1 MQHRKVKR
9 ALLSVSNK
17 SGLLDL
23 ASKLVENGV
32 EIIASDGTAAFLR
45 ESKISVRTV
54 TEVTGSPEMLGG
66 RVKTLHPLIHGAI
79 LASDHDG
86 EEVARLGI
94 GLIDLVVINF
104 YPSDF
109 FDIGGPALVRAA
121 AKNYER
127 VSIITGPD
135 QYLELTQSLEQG
147 SDVTSR
153 KRWARRAIEMTAK
166 YDLEILRDL
175 GSELRYGENPHQRGW
190 VSGSGGLAE
199 APLLQGKAMSYN
211 NYLDADSAL
220 NVLRDFELPSV
231 VIIKHGIPAGIA
243 SADSIES
250 AFEAALACDPV
261 SAFGGVIA
269 SNRII
274 TQGMASA
281 ISESFFEVI
290 VAPDFESKAQEVLAA
305 KKSLRLIALPDWK
318 KKPEIQ
324 SRGIDGGFIFQTMD
338 DIVLGDDP
346 KTWTLVSGQPM
357 SDLEQLH
364 FAWRAVRAVRSNAI
378 VISQDLATVG
388 IGSGQ
393 VNRMDAAQ
401 IAVMRAG
408 NRAKGA
414 CAASDAFFPFADG
427 LQILIDAGV
436 KAVVQPGGSV
446 RDDEVIEIARSAGIT
461 MYLTGTRHF
470 SHN

>member
-32 EIIASDGTAAFLR
+32 DIIASDGTAAFLR

-79 LASDHDG
+79 LASDQDS

-127 VSIITGPD
+127 VAIITSTD
-135 QYLELTQSLEQG
+135 QYVELTQSLEPG
-147 SDVTSR
+147 SDVTRR
-153 KRWARRAIEMTAK
+153 KRWARCAIEMTAK
-166 YDLEILRDL
+166 YDLEILRGL
-175 GSELRYGENPHQRGW
+175 GTELRYGENPHQRGW
-190 VSGSGGLAE
+190 VSGSGGLAA

-220 NVLRDFELPSV
+220 NVLRDFEPPSV
-231 VIIKHGIPAGIA
+231 AIVKHGIPAGIA
-243 SADSIES
+243 CADSIES
-250 AFEAALACDPV
+250 AFENALACDPI

-274 TQGMASA
+274 TYGMASA
-281 ISESFFEVI
+281 ISQSFFEVI
-290 VAPDFESKAQEVLAA
+290 VAPDFEGEAREVLAT
-305 KKSLRLIALPDWK
+305 KKNLRLISLPDAK
-318 KKPEIQ
+318 KKPEIHAKA
-324 SRGIDGGFIFQTMD
+324 IDGGFIFQTRD
-338 DIVLGDDP
+338 DEGVGDDP
-346 KTWTLVSGQPM
+346 KTWTLVSGQHM
-357 SDLEQLH
+357 SDLEQLL
-364 FAWRAVRAVRSNAI
+364 FAWRAVRTVRSNAV
-378 VISQDLATVG
+378 VICQNFATVG

-393 VNRMDAAQ
+393 VNRLDAAR
-401 IAVMRAG
+401 IAVTRAEK
-408 NRAKGA
+408 RAIGA
-414 CAASDAFFPFADG
+414 CAASDAFFPFVDG
-427 LQILIDAGV
+427 LKLLIDAGV

>member
-79 LASDHDG
+79 LASDQDS

-261 SAFGGVIA
+261 
-269 SNRII
+269 
-274 TQGMASA
+274 
-281 ISESFFEVI
+281 
-290 VAPDFESKAQEVLAA
+290 
-305 KKSLRLIALPDWK
+305 
-318 KKPEIQ
+318 
-324 SRGIDGGFIFQTMD
+324 
-338 DIVLGDDP
+338 
-346 KTWTLVSGQPM
+346 
-357 SDLEQLH
+357 
-364 FAWRAVRAVRSNAI
+364 
-378 VISQDLATVG
+378 
-388 IGSGQ
+388 
-393 VNRMDAAQ
+393 
-401 IAVMRAG
+401 
-408 NRAKGA
+408 
-414 CAASDAFFPFADG
+414 
-427 LQILIDAGV
+427 
-436 KAVVQPGGSV
+436 
-446 RDDEVIEIARSAGIT
+446 
-461 MYLTGTRHF
+461 
-470 SHN
+470 